1 VPILFVNI
9 KTKKRRKTVAFL
21 FCLADTK
28 YKLVAQKSKTTLF
41 VLIMLYYHR
50 TTKQTFMNRATK
62 TILTIIVILL
72 ITGLAFYPRLKE
84 YMAPKPEKG
93 AEAAKGGG
101 APAKGGGPAPVVIMV
116 VSNQRMEDKILSTG
130 TIIPNEE
137 VEIRSEIAG
146 RITSIGFKEGD
157 YIRKGTVL
165 IRINDA
171 DLQAQLQKLKY
182 QEKLAEVNEE
192 RQKRLL
198 EKEAISQRDYD
209 ISLTNLN
216 SMNADIENLK
226 AQIAK
231 TVLKAPFD
239 GTIGL
244 RYVSEGSYTNNATR
258 IATLTNVNPAKIDF
272 SVPAKYAN
280 IVRKGTSITFTTEG
294 GEEKYGGQVYA
305 VEPKI
310 DASTRT
316 ISLRATSPNGS
327 RKLVPGAFARVEIV
341 LSSKANSIVVPTEAV
356 IPNLKGHS
364 VFVVRNN
371 KAESVQVEIGARN
384 DKTIEIIKGLSVGDT
399 LITSGIL
406 QVKPGGDVL
415 IVK

>member
-1 VPILFVNI
+1 MN
-9 KTKKRRKTVAFL
+9 
-21 FCLADTK
+21 
-28 YKLVAQKSKTTLF
+28 KS
-41 VLIMLYYHR
+41 I
-50 TTKQTFMNRATK
+50 K

-72 ITGLAFYPRLKE
+72 ITALAFYPRLKE
-84 YMAPKPEKG
+84 YMAKKEEKG
-93 AEAAKGGG
+93 AEAGKGGG
-101 APAKGGGPAPVVIMV
+101 AGQAGAKGGGGPAPIQIMV
-116 VSNQRMEDKILSTG
+116 VTNQRMEEKILSTG
-130 TIIPNEE
+130 TIIANEE

-146 RITSIGFKEGD
+146 RVTSINFREGD
-157 YIRKGTVL
+157 YVKKGTVL

-171 DLQAQLQKLKY
+171 DLQAQLQKLQY
-182 QEKLAEVNEE
+182 QKKLAEVNEE

-216 SMNADIENLK
+216 SINADIENLQ

-231 TVLKAPFD
+231 TVIKAPFD
-239 GTIGL
+239 GSVGL
-244 RYVSEGSYTNNATR
+244 RYISEGSYANNATR

-280 IVRKGTSITFTTEG
+280 IVRKGTSITFSTEG
-294 GEEKYGGQVYA
+294 GDEKYRGTVYA

-310 DASTRT
+310 DPSTRT
-316 ISLRATSPNGS
+316 LTLRATSPNGS
-327 RKLVPGAFARVEIV
+327 RKLVPGSFARVEII
-341 LSSKANSIVVPTEAV
+341 LSAKANAIVVPTEAV

-371 KAESVQVEIGARN
+371 KAESVLVEIGTRN

-406 QVKPGGDVL
+406 QVKPGGDVD
-415 IVK
+415 IKAAGVQ

>member
-1 VPILFVNI
+1 MRPCPELTTNYLIYQMSKPI
-9 KTKKRRKTVAFL
+9 
-21 FCLADTK
+21 
-28 YKLVAQKSKTTLF
+28 KS
-41 VLIMLYYHR
+41 
-50 TTKQTFMNRATK
+50 
-62 TILTIIVILL
+62 ILTVIVILL

-84 YMAPKPEKG
+84 YLSKKQEKKG
-93 AEAAKGGG
+93 TEGKNVVAATGGG
-101 APAKGGGPAPVVIMV
+101 IAPVEIMV
-116 VSNQRMEDKILSTG
+116 ISNQRMDEKILSTG
-130 TIIPNEE
+130 TIIANEE

-146 RITSIGFKEGD
+146 RITSINFREGD
-157 YIRKGTVL
+157 YVKKGTVL

-171 DLQAQLQKLKY
+171 DLQAQLQKLQY
-182 QEKLAEVNEE
+182 QKKLAEVNEE

-231 TVLKAPFD
+231 TVIKAPFD

-258 IATLTNVNPAKIDF
+258 IATLTNVNPAKLDF

-280 IVRKGTSITFTTEG
+280 MVRKGTSITFTTESG
-294 GEEKYGGQVYA
+294 NEKFYGNVYA

-310 DASTRT
+310 DPSTRT
-316 ISLRATSPNGS
+316 LTLRATSPNGS
-327 RKLVPGAFARVEIV
+327 RKLVPGAFARVEII
-341 LSSKANSIVVPTEAV
+341 LNSKANAIVVPTEAV
-356 IPNLKGHS
+356 IPNLRGHS
-364 VFVVRNN
+364 VFVVRNS
-371 KAESVQVEIGARN
+371 KAESVMVEIGTRG
-384 DKTIEIIKGLSVGDT
+384 DKTIEITKGLSIGDT

-406 QVKPGGDVL
+406 QVKPGGDVD
-415 IVK
+415 IKAVDSK